1 MRLAVTLLSFIVV
14 GCGPAVPSGTPVP
27 TSTPFP
33 SNSPSPPSG
42 PPSFSGSVL
51 IDPSLLDHLPAQVDG
66 LDVMRSPESDAAA
79 AADPV
84 VSQHGEAVVTALVID
99 PPSGDFAYATV
110 VRLRPGV
117 FTEELYRSWRETFDE
132 GACSQAGGVVRVAV
146 TTIADREVHIDSCEG
161 GLRTYHVWLG
171 NSRILVSVSAVGE
184 RRLGE
189 RLVEGLKD

>member
-1 MRLAVTLLSFIVV
+1 MRLAVTLLSLILV
-14 GCGPAVPSGTPVP
+14 GCGSAVPSATPVP
-27 TSTPFP
+27 TSTSLP
-33 SNSPSPPSG
+33 SSSPRPPSG
-42 PPSFSGSVL
+42 QPTSSGSVPV
-51 IDPSLLDHLPAQVDG
+51 DPSLLDHLPAQVDG
-66 LDVMRSPESDAAA
+66 LDVMRSPDSDAAA

-84 VSQHGEAVVTALVID
+84 VSQHGEAVVTALVIA

-110 VRLRPGV
+110 VRLRPGA
-117 FTEELYRSWRETFDE
+117 FSEELYRSWRETFDE

-171 NSRILVSVSAVGE
+171 NSRTLVSVSSAGE

-189 RLVEGLKD
+189 RLVEALKD